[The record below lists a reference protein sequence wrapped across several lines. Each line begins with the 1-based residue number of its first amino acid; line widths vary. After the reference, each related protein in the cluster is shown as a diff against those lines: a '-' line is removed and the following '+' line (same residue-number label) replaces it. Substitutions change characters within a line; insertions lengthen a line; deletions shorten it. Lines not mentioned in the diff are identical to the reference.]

1 MIIVVVVK
9 QVVMPLKKQNKNDFM
24 FSQKKKSKSNIPF
37 ALSGSLLYV
46 HDVTAGIIPYDI
58 QNRVY

>member
-37 ALSGSLLYV
+37 ALSGSYV